1 MSQQHRH
8 KQKKRPREELP
19 DNSDFVAGDE
29 GVGALAMPL
38 GVGAP
43 KNKGKKTK
51 GKANDHVK
59 DTTEATLYLEQWD
72 AGAGWRFNKSTQA
85 WILRHMYRKDK
96 VTQREHL
103 LCFR

>member
-8 KQKKRPREELP
+8 KQKKRPRSDAPAEE
-19 DNSDFVAGDE
+19 DFAAGE
-29 GVGALAMPL
+29 ESLGAMAMPL

-43 KNKGKKTK
+43 KNKARKTK

-59 DTTEATLYLEQWD
+59 DPAEATLYLEQWD

-85 WILRHMYRKDK
+85 WILRHMYQKDK
-96 VTQREHL
+96 VTTILPKSNR
-103 LCFR
+103 